1 MSADAYAVAVAV
13 LMASAALSAGAMPLA
28 RAVALRFGV
37 MDHPGSRKV
46 HADPTP
52 RTGGIAV
59 AGSFLLV
66 VLAGFAVAPRLT
78 QLPDALTTFLMS
90 AMILRDA
97 HLVAP
102 QMTAFVAGSATAFA
116 VGLADD
122 VWGDRFPVWA
132 KAAGQVVA
140 AAVLVSAGVRT
151 SFLPYEW
158 MNVAVALL
166 WLVGMTNA
174 FNLLDNMDGLCAG
187 VAAVA
192 SLALL
197 VNAWLLG
204 EFFISLLLLAF
215 MGSLLGFLFFN
226 WHPARI
232 FLGDGG
238 SHFVGYV
245 MGSLTLLERYVS
257 HASSTLFPLLMPVLV
272 LAVPLLDT
280 VTVVFI
286 RLREGRPIY
295 VGDARHLSH
304 HLRTLGFSTRRAVA
318 LLYVL
323 TFSLG
328 LGAAALTDATVTQAV
343 LVLLQSLGV
352 VGIVLMLLFT
362 PRPPN
367 EGPRP

>member
-1 MSADAYAVAVAV
+1 MSADAYALGAAV
-13 LMASAALSAGAMPLA
+13 LMASLALSAGSMPLA
-28 RAVALRFGV
+28 FALARRFAVI
-37 MDHPGSRKV
+37 DQPGRRKV
-46 HADPTP
+46 HANPTP
-52 RTGGIAV
+52 RTGGVAV
-59 AGSFLLV
+59 AIGFLAV
-66 VLAGFAVAPRLT
+66 VGAGFFIAPRLT
-78 QLPDALTTFLMS
+78 ELPEVAGTLPLATL
-90 AMILRDA
+90 ILRDA
-97 HLVAP
+97 HKVAP
-102 QMTAFVAGSATAFA
+102 QLLALLAGSALAFA

-122 VWGDRFPVWA
+122 FWGGSFPVWA
-132 KAAGQVVA
+132 KAGGQLA
-140 AAVLVSAGVRT
+140 AAVILVAAGVRT

-158 MNVAVALL
+158 MNIGVTLL
-166 WLVGMTNA
+166 WLFGMINA

-215 MGSLLGFLFFN
+215 IGSLLGFLFFN

-238 SHFVGYV
+238 SHLVGYV

-280 VTVVFI
+280 LTVMVI

-295 VGDARHLSH
+295 VGDDRHLSH

-318 LLYVL
+318 LLYLL

-328 LGAAALTDATVTQAV
+328 LGAASLTDATLTQAV
-343 LVLLQSLGV
+343 LVLMQSAGV
-352 VGIVLMLLFT
+352 VGIVLMLMFT
-362 PRPPN
+362 TRPPR
-367 EGPRP
+367 ERPPG